1 MPKSCPITS
10 LNEWKTLEK
19 ELGYAAAM
27 RAYELNGEQIPN
39 IDKAKELLSV
49 KGQYAKAVEKIENV
63 EIVNG
68 FYSPLEKIISESKQ
82 DKMPVKQWMDK
93 FAKGEEAKWTGLQD
107 WLGQQQGSITKQ
119 DILDY
124 LKNNRIEI
132 VEVVKGGSVIK
143 KDEAK
148 LREIELQ
155 LESMGF
161 TLELDMGGEG
171 NMLIDKDGEIV
182 EYEGNEDAY
191 ALVETYNELSDS
203 SFNEYSKVGQ
213 TDTKF
218 AQYQLGG
225 EKENYKEVLVTLP
238 KKLSIPDGNYIVYA
252 DKGMAEKR
260 EYLKGFNTEKEAFD
274 WIKQNE
280 DKYPYTIDFEKRS
293 TIISIESDDVFK
305 STHFSE
311 ANILVHLRMNTRTD
325 DDGKKVLFLEEVQS
339 DWGQEGKRKGFLTD
353 IVIKSNPKNNGFF
366 EAYDKNGKKIPLKYN
381 GESVVA
387 LKTETQVREA
397 LKQNP
402 PIGMTPSAPFVM
414 DTNDWVKLGLKVA
427 LKEAV
432 AQNVDRIAWTTG
444 EQQNDRYDLSKSV
457 NRVTSRSGTDV
468 KYVDIDAKSGSISL
482 EVNSNGKV
490 LKSESD
496 ESFGQDSFVG
506 TNLSDVIGKE
516 VADKIMSSD
525 KVDLSGEGLKVGG
538 KGMKGFY
545 GSMEDGTKGIV
556 GGVAEKLF
564 GQNLGKTEITID
576 ENATSTQASVE
587 VTPSLIKQVEEGLP
601 RFQAET
607 EISPQTPI
615 SKTVA
620 RAIQNLLSA
629 AFPFIKVQ
637 FLSQEEYQNKF
648 NANTTAAVGTDGV
661 VYINSAKVNKT
672 TQLHEFGHVWVSWAK
687 RYNPKLYR
695 RGMELAASDTATI
708 ERVKKEQ
715 PNLRGAALLDEVLAI
730 RIGEYSSEAV
740 ENALTKSED
749 ASVLSAVSDF
759 VKNLFKSIK
768 QFLGVRTKYEFP
780 EDMETMNM
788 ADFVSNIHQALL
800 SGNMI
805 SEMSSA
811 ELSEIESDLGIPRH
825 QMYNNAWKDKHHVND
840 YGAPTKRVVDVS
852 FNDTKDRVVTDLQT
866 VYSNVLRNNPIAQ
879 TMPLGVFMQSAD
891 AILPLRNYFGKILN
905 DIKDRIDRKNYG
917 TSVNPANKAFSNN
930 AIEAFSELNMGK
942 YDNELREIAAELLNM
957 SGNFDMNNLSDK
969 AKKVFTNLV
978 RDAMQQ
984 QNFAA
989 NGDDIILGNGQKITK
1004 DEQQRIGEQEIGSFR
1019 AWVNGLKQ
1027 KNPILAKVI
1036 DFVEKK
1042 YLMQVASGPLW
1053 AKMMSGKNNGIIAS
1067 LSNALTMASGV
1078 KTVIIENANANL
1090 IKLYEKDWLKG
1101 GSQTLNPNAK
1111 FSELNKIKVAGVE
1124 VTMEEAFD
1132 MFMVLQ
1138 QKNVRGRLMAQ
1149 GGAKFHVQEFTGD
1162 KPADNRP
1169 AQDVTLQSADYD
1181 TLFNQFD
1188 PYWDDVNE
1196 SWVAA
1201 SEYIF
1206 DEVNKVFKVEN
1217 GVNLSKV
1224 VPRTPTDRWNVYYP
1238 MITGRGKDSVRTFLK
1253 QNNFVND
1260 IASQKARSATL
1271 DTVYY
1276 AGNAF
1281 QRMES
1286 YVQDNAQYAAYALP
1300 LMNMK
1305 RFLANNEAY
1314 LIQNGM
1320 KDYIEWFNKT
1330 ERHMFEGDPNE
1341 LGKVG
1346 SMLLNGFVVSRLG
1359 LNPFVD
1365 LKQFT
1370 SVPLATT
1377 AIPSKYILKAQ
1388 KALFGTLVAQMKN
1401 YDIFTDWM
1409 GKDKQMVAILEEM
1422 KNHNPYAFSRIVG
1435 GTNEVQKAIQE
1446 GWFRKTKLR
1455 FAGREIE
1462 ISNQDFLKNIKTL
1475 DNATGAMI
1483 WQAAKTMVETETSL
1497 TPGSQE
1503 YWDKVNDLYMKAVTE
1518 SQSSIDDWNRPY
1530 FPKSGTILSRSLS
1543 LFAGQSFA
1551 AFNGFLNRMIDYRYN
1566 PTPATR
1572 AKFYKSFMNIFVIN
1586 SLMVAAVDT
1595 LRWSLL
1601 SPDADDP
1608 EKEKE
1613 IFDTSLFR
1621 AMYQNLPILSPII
1634 DAAYNSYQDPVFGR
1648 ELSYPIFE
1656 IINNGADLVANAA
1669 KGKEDK
1675 AIEEAVYFGAGTIGL
1690 PLTPIRAAKKAFE

>member
-39 IDKAKELLSV
+39 IDKAKELLNV

-132 VEVVKGGSVIK
+132 VEVVKGGEGMVFDYDNAPQEV
-143 KDEAK
+143 KD
-148 LREIELQ
+148 I
-155 LESMGF
+155 
-161 TLELDMGGEG
+161 
-171 NMLIDKDGEIV
+171 IDKYPD
-182 EYEGNEDAY
+182 DAY
-191 ALVETYNELSDS
+191 DAKEELEALGYEVDIDMDGTLASITKKGTEPT
-203 SFNEYSKVGQ
+203 SFH
-213 TDTKF
+213 
-218 AQYQLGG
+218 QYQLEG

-238 KKLSIPDGNYIVYA
+238 SKEPKIEPRKASDYSIKVDNESKFTGQRDVIILKNGVESGRRYGTSATDEEIINDHISKLDAEDLKQKK
-252 DKGMAEKR
+252 
-260 EYLKGFNTEKEAFD
+260 KEG
-274 WIKQNE
+274 Q
-280 DKYPYTIDFEKRS
+280 
-293 TIISIESDDVFK
+293 FK

-311 ANILVHLRMNTRTD
+311 ANILVHLRMNTRID
-325 DDGKKVLFLEEVQS
+325 ADGKKVLFLEEVQS
-339 DWGQEGKRKGFLTD
+339 DWGQKGKKEGF
-353 IVIKSNPKNNGFF
+353 KSE
-366 EAYDKNGKKIPLKYN
+366 EAYKKADEAYGKFLDRMKSKYGKDYDEYYTKEEYDEEYTLLGNRDAAENAKIP
-381 GESVVA
+381 A
-387 LKTETQVREA
+387 
-397 LKQNP
+397 
-402 PIGMTPSAPFVM
+402 APFVM
-414 DTNDWVKLGLKVA
+414 DTNAWTKLGLKVA

-432 AQNVDRIAWTTG
+432 AQGVDKIAWTTG
-444 EQQNDRYDLSKSV
+444 EQQNDRYDLSKQ
-457 NRVTSRSGTDV
+457 
-468 KYVDIDAKSGSISL
+468 VDEIIYTKNNDNTFDLYAIKNGQTVSQNFNKTIKEIESIA
-482 EVNSNGKV
+482 GK
-490 LKSESD
+490 D
-496 ESFGQDSFVG
+496 
-506 TNLSDVIGKE
+506 I
-516 VADKIMSSD
+516 ADKILNEEG
-525 KVDLSGEGLKVGG
+525 VDVKGTTNKSLKGDNLKVGG

-545 GSMEDGTKGIV
+545 GSIEEGTKGIV

-576 ENATSTQASVE
+576 ENTTSTQASVE
-587 VTPSLIKQVEEGLP
+587 VTPSLIKQVGEGLP

-695 RGMELAASDTATI
+695 KGMELAASDTATI

-811 ELSEIESDLGIPRH
+811 ELSEIESELGIPRH

-840 YGAPTKRVVDVS
+840 YGASTKRVVDVS

-866 VYSNVLRNNPIAQ
+866 VYSDVLRNNPIAQ

-891 AILPLRNYFGKILN
+891 AILPLRNYFGEILN

-1042 YLMQVASGPLW
+1042 YLMEVASGPLW

-1169 AQDVTLQSADYD
+1169 AQDVTLQYSDYD

-1260 IASQKARSATL
+1260 IASQKARSATV

-1388 KALFGTLVAQMKN
+1388 KALFGTLIGQMKN

-1497 TPGSQE
+1497 TPGSQD
-1503 YWDKVNDLYMKAVTE
+1503 YWDKVNDLYIKAVTE

>member
-10 LNEWKTLEK
+10 LKEWKTLEK

-39 IDKAKELLSV
+39 IDKAKELLNV
-49 KGQYAKAVEKIENV
+49 KGQYAKAVEGVEEIEKNLLAPNGKPSNLTPEQYKLVRTPEFKAWFGDWENDPANASKVVDSNGEPLVVYHATFDNFNV
-63 EIVNG
+63 FLKQEFNDKESLEWYNKNTIKRIPNG
-68 FYSPLEKIISESKQ
+68 FYFTDDKEASLEFAIQKKGGKIDQQSYLEDVVLLSVFLNIKKPDPIYLEEDPYYLPNLLKKYPNIISKLNYGTTDGLISKY
-82 DKMPVKQWMDK
+82 
-93 FAKGEEAKWTGLQD
+93 GYL
-107 WLGQQQGSITKQ
+107 
-119 DILDY
+119 Y
-124 LKNNRIEI
+124 LKSSVRMVSGWEEGEYIPEELYGREYI
-132 VEVVKGGSVIK
+132 VLNSNQIK
-143 KDEAK
+143 LA
-148 LREIELQ
+148 
-155 LESMGF
+155 
-161 TLELDMGGEG
+161 
-171 NMLIDKDGEIV
+171 DGT
-182 EYEGNEDAY
+182 N
-191 ALVETYNELSDS
+191 TTFDS
-203 SFNEYSKVGQ
+203 SN
-213 TDTKF
+213 
-218 AQYQLGG
+218 
-225 EKENYKEVLVTLP
+225 
-238 KKLSIPDGNYIVYA
+238 PDI
-252 DKGMAEKR
+252 
-260 EYLKGFNTEKEAFD
+260 
-274 WIKQNE
+274 
-280 DKYPYTIDFEKRS
+280 
-293 TIISIESDDVFK
+293 
-305 STHFSE
+305 
-311 ANILVHLRMNTRTD
+311 
-325 DDGKKVLFLEEVQS
+325 
-339 DWGQEGKRKGFLTD
+339 
-353 IVIKSNPKNNGFF
+353 
-366 EAYDKNGKKIPLKYN
+366 
-381 GESVVA
+381 
-387 LKTETQVREA
+387 
-397 LKQNP
+397 
-402 PIGMTPSAPFVM
+402 
-414 DTNDWVKLGLKVA
+414 
-427 LKEAV
+427 
-432 AQNVDRIAWTTG
+432 
-444 EQQNDRYDLSKSV
+444 
-457 NRVTSRSGTDV
+457 
-468 KYVDIDAKSGSISL
+468 
-482 EVNSNGKV
+482 
-490 LKSESD
+490 
-496 ESFGQDSFVG
+496 
-506 TNLSDVIGKE
+506 
-516 VADKIMSSD
+516 
-525 KVDLSGEGLKVGG
+525 
-538 KGMKGFY
+538 
-545 GSMEDGTKGIV
+545 
-556 GGVAEKLF
+556 
-564 GQNLGKTEITID
+564 
-576 ENATSTQASVE
+576 
-587 VTPSLIKQVEEGLP
+587 

-811 ELSEIESDLGIPRH
+811 ELSEIESELGIPRH

-866 VYSNVLRNNPIAQ
+866 VYSDVLRNNPIAQ

-891 AILPLRNYFGKILN
+891 AILPLRNYFGEILN

-1042 YLMQVASGPLW
+1042 YLMEVASGPLW

-1111 FSELNKIKVAGVE
+1111 FSELNKIRVAGVD

-1260 IASQKARSATL
+1260 IASQKARSATV

-1388 KALFGTLVAQMKN
+1388 KALFGTLIGQMKN

-1497 TPGSQE
+1497 TPGSQD